1 MVAEAVE
8 EPKTLAKLNGIGV
21 FIMASKVLVAFDS
34 FYQDANSLR
43 KMLVT
48 AARTADHDVQV
59 TCVSD
64 AKEMVDYLKQSV
76 DDVHL
81 ILSQVFAGRR
91 FEVDALE
98 QLRRYSPSGNI
109 RIIIIINRPREEV
122 SDEELLLFLRAGF
135 FDVYFL
141 SDVESASKLIAT
153 SWHVRT
159 AEEAYKYLRITPPS
173 EVRPVTRVPASD
185 MLAGMDA
192 RSKAKRGKNF
202 FFEAPI
208 ARSRVP
214 IGRRRV
220 VAVCSCSAQVG
231 ASQLALNLA
240 LAIAASGRKVA
251 FQELPPESGYYVER
265 LLANVVTK
273 PIQHAALL
281 YQGNRPPEGANT
293 YRGVDFYYEQSNG
306 ISISKDRVDA
316 SFLMR
321 YLLLPGEDTPAILD
335 VGSSFFR
342 LVQSDE
348 VSEMITDVVIAVRS
362 DRLKDDAVTRMERL
376 LSAVQAIGIRPLIVF
391 LNEEPP
397 RKPNNLWKEYGNLLF
412 YINPEHVNGYGI
424 YEGGEEELSGVI
436 RALGLYDTRVPDAP
450 LPSAPVQMET
460 VNYQPAPAEEVNFD
474 EFAVEKPKTFVP
486 LSGKPFPFNKK
497 GSGNSENG
505 STIGDSP
512 MYASSE
518 KIVDSKVTV
527 VTESTQPAEPQSP
540 AAVNGMTEEE
550 RAEMQ
555 SRISELAVAN
565 NDLIAQLNQ
574 ANLNIESQNKY
585 ISEQCV
591 SRADY
596 DVMRQTY
603 DSLREQYEAL
613 MHSSEAAGRDRETLS
628 TAATEAEQRVAQL
641 SEEQNRLMAQIT
653 SLQSAITERDSSIAS
668 LQETVTGKENVIASL
683 RDGSTAA
690 STMLE
695 DITKERDEQRSRIA
709 SLEQAL
715 GRAESNLESTHG
727 EIESLSNE
735 NASLRES
742 LSAAEN
748 AAVESRK
755 EYERKLSETMSAFR
769 SEADGDRSEL
779 LRELE
784 NARAEKREFESQR
797 EEFIRQAKADAERIR
812 IEAAKEA
819 ERKKAETQL
828 ANDAEYR
835 KLLEKQ
841 QELDALRS
849 EVNEKRAQAAVE
861 AERIIA
867 NANADAEKKQDEAA
881 SVYAEKAREVRKKEE
896 EFELRMAEERNR
908 IKAAEAQIEERREEL
923 ESKENDLKLMQG
935 MLDKQKRQQDAE
947 RKTIEADL
955 SDLEAQKKDF
965 VRRVKELN
973 SQEEDVKDREAR
985 RAEKERRAIAK
996 AEERAD
1002 LHRLKMEERRK
1013 GGASGVTFFICVLIL
1028 ALAFGGLLYLVYRQ
1042 GKDETDRLKQQITET
1057 ESKMITVLVA
1067 KDSLPEN
1074 AIVTMSDFVATEIK
1088 TDEAVGAEE
1097 NYVGSFSGT
1106 LTLTRSLSKGQC
1118 LMVDDVTKGE

>member
-1 MVAEAVE
+1 
-8 EPKTLAKLNGIGV
+8 
-21 FIMASKVLVAFDS
+21 MASKVIVAFDS

-43 KMLVT
+43 KMLMT

-64 AKEMVDYLKQSV
+64 AKEMVDLLKQSV

-91 FEVDALE
+91 FEVETME
-98 QLRRYSPSGNI
+98 QLRRCSPSGNI

-135 FDVYFL
+135 FDIYFL
-141 SDVESASKLIAT
+141 NDVESASKLIAT
-153 SWHVRT
+153 SWHIRT
-159 AEEAYKYLRITPPS
+159 AEEAYKYLRIAPPS

-202 FFEAPI
+202 AFEAPI

-214 IGRRRV
+214 VGRRRV

-231 ASQLALNLA
+231 ASQLAMNLA

-251 FQELPPESGYYVER
+251 FQELPPEQGYYVEK

-281 YQGNRPPEGANT
+281 YQGNRPPEGTNT

-316 SFLMR
+316 PFLMR
-321 YLLLPGEDTPAILD
+321 YLLLPGEDTPSILD

-362 DRLKDDAVTRMERL
+362 DRLKDDAITRMERL

-412 YINPEHVNGYGI
+412 YINPEHVNGYGV

-460 VNYQPAPAEEVNFD
+460 VDYQPAPAEEVTFD
-474 EFAVEKPKTFVP
+474 EFVTEKPKVFVP
-486 LSGKPFPFNKK
+486 LSGKPFPYNKK
-497 GSGNSENG
+497 GKESGENG
-505 STIGDSP
+505 ASIGENP
-512 MYASSE
+512 AYASSE
-518 KIVDSKVTV
+518 TQIVTP
-527 VTESTQPAEPQSP
+527 TP
-540 AAVNGMTEEE
+540 AATEGAGVVEAQAAVVSGGMAEAE

-565 NDLIAQLNQ
+565 NNLISQLSQ
-574 ANLNIESQNKY
+574 ANQNIENQNKY

-596 DVMRQTY
+596 DVLRQTY
-603 DSLREQYEAL
+603 DGLRDQYEAL
-613 MHSSEAAGRDRETLS
+613 MHSSEAAGRDRESLS
-628 TAATEAEQRVAQL
+628 TAATEAENTIIALTQERDQ
-641 SEEQNRLMAQIT
+641 QTDQIT
-653 SLQSAITERDSSIAS
+653 ALQNALTERDRTITS
-668 LQETVTGKENVIASL
+668 LQETVTGKEGIIASL

-690 STMLE
+690 TEML
-695 DITKERDEQRSRIA
+695 DNLTKERDAQRDRIA
-709 SLEQAL
+709 SLEQDL
-715 GRAESNLESTHG
+715 GRSVSNLESKRA

-735 NASLRES
+735 NSSLRDS
-742 LSAAEN
+742 LTAAQN
-748 AAVESRK
+748 AAVEVRK
-755 EYERKLSETMSAFR
+755 EYERKLSESLSAFR
-769 SEADGDRSEL
+769 AEADGDRSAL
-779 LRELE
+779 LSQLEEARTTQRDLEAQRDTYLQQARE
-784 NARAEKREFESQR
+784 
-797 EEFIRQAKADAERIR
+797 DAERIR
-812 IEAAKEA
+812 IDAQNEA
-819 ERKKAETQL
+819 ERKRAEAQA
-828 ANDAEYR
+828 ANDAEYQ
-835 KLLEKQ
+835 KLLGKQ

-849 EVNEKRAQAAVE
+849 EASEKRAQAAVE

-867 NANADAEKKQDEAA
+867 KANADAELKRDEAVTA
-881 SVYAEKAREVRKKEE
+881 YANKAREVRQMEE
-896 EFELRMAEERNR
+896 EFELHMEDERNR
-908 IKAAEAQIEERREEL
+908 IKAAEAQIKEREDEI

-935 MLDKQKRQQDAE
+935 MLDKQKRQQDAD
-947 RKTIEADL
+947 RKSIDTDL
-955 SDLEAQKKDF
+955 AELESQKKDF
-965 VRRVKELN
+965 ARRVKELS
-973 SQEEDVKDREAR
+973 SQEEDVKDREAK
-985 RAEKERRAIAK
+985 RAEKERRAKAK

-1013 GGASGVTFFICVLIL
+1013 GGASGATFFICVLIL
-1028 ALAFGGLLYLVYRQ
+1028 SLAFGGMLYLVYRQ
-1042 GKDETDRLKQQITET
+1042 GKQESDKLKQQITET

-1067 KDSLPEN
+1067 KDNLPEN

-1088 TDEAVGAEE
+1088 TDEAVDAEE
-1097 NYVGSFSGT
+1097 GYVGSFSGT
-1106 LTLTRSLSKGQC
+1106 LTLKRSLSKGQC

>member
-1 MVAEAVE
+1 
-8 EPKTLAKLNGIGV
+8 
-21 FIMASKVLVAFDS
+21 MANKVLVAFDS

-43 KMLVT
+43 KMLMT

-64 AKEMVDYLKQSV
+64 AKELVDSLKQSV

-91 FEVDALE
+91 FEVEALE
-98 QLRRYSPSGNI
+98 QLRRCSPSGNI

-153 SWHVRT
+153 SWHIRT
-159 AEEAYKYLRITPPS
+159 AEDAYRYLRITPPS
-173 EVRPVTRVPASD
+173 EVRPVTRIPASD
-185 MLAGMDA
+185 MLAGVDA
-192 RSKAKRGKNF
+192 RSKTKRGKNF
-202 FFEAPI
+202 SFEAPI

-214 IGRRRV
+214 VGRRRV

-231 ASQLALNLA
+231 ASQLAINLA
-240 LAIAASGRKVA
+240 LAVAASGRKVA
-251 FQELPPESGYYVER
+251 FQELPPEQGYYVER
-265 LLANVVTK
+265 LLSNVITK

-281 YQGNRPPEGANT
+281 YQGTRPPEGTNT

-316 SFLMR
+316 PFLMR
-321 YLLLPGEDTPAILD
+321 YLLLPGEDTPSILD

-362 DRLKDDAVTRMERL
+362 DRLKDDAVSRMERL
-376 LSAVQAIGIRPLIVF
+376 LSAVQAIGIRPLIVC

-436 RALGLYDTRVPDAP
+436 RALGLHEARVPDAP

-460 VNYQPAPAEEVNFD
+460 VSYQQAPAEEVTFD
-474 EFAVEKPKTFVP
+474 EFVTEKPKTFVP

-497 GSGNSENG
+497 GNDNNESGS
-505 STIGDSP
+505 SIGDSP
-512 MYASSE
+512 AYASSE
-518 KIVDSKVTV
+518 KQPV
-527 VTESTQPAEPQSP
+527 VESDTEAKPQ
-540 AAVNGMTEEE
+540 AVANGMGEEE
-550 RAEMQ
+550 RAGMQ
-555 SRISELAVAN
+555 SRISSLAVAN
-565 NDLIAQLNQ
+565 NELIAQLNQ
-574 ANLNIESQNKY
+574 ANQNIENQNKY

-591 SRADY
+591 SREDY
-596 DVMRQTY
+596 VVMRKTY

-628 TAATEAEQRVAQL
+628 TAATEAEAMVAQL
-641 SEEQNRLMAQIT
+641 SEEKNRLAEQIA
-653 SLQSAITERDSSIAS
+653 SLQSAISERDSSIAS
-668 LQETVTGKENVIASL
+668 LRETVSGKENIIVSL

-690 STMLE
+690 SSMLE
-695 DITKERDEQRSRIA
+695 NVTRERDEQRERIA

-715 GRAESNLESTHG
+715 GRAESSLESKRG
-727 EIESLSNE
+727 EVESLSNE

-742 LSAAEN
+742 VAAAEN
-748 AAVESRK
+748 AAVENRN
-755 EYERKLSETMSAFR
+755 EYERKLSETLEAFR
-769 SEADGDRSEL
+769 SEADGDRSQL
-779 LRELE
+779 LTQLE
-784 NARAEKREFESQR
+784 EARSAQREFETQK
-797 EEFIRQAKADAERIR
+797 EAFILKAKEDAERIR
-812 IEAAKEA
+812 REALQEA
-819 ERKKAETQL
+819 ERKKSEAQEV
-828 ANDAEYR
+828 NDAEYR

-841 QELDALRS
+841 QELDRLRS

-861 AERIIA
+861 AEGIIA
-867 NANADAEKKQDEAA
+867 KANDDAEKRRDEA
-881 SVYAEKAREVRKKEE
+881 STVYAEKAREVRRMEE
-896 EFELRMAEERNR
+896 EFEPHMAEERNR
-908 IKAAEAQIEERREEL
+908 IKTSEAQLAEREEEL
-923 ESKENDLKLMQG
+923 ESRENDLKLMQG
-935 MLDKQKRQQDAE
+935 MLEKQKRQQDAD
-947 RKTIEADL
+947 RKAIEADL
-955 SDLEAQKKDF
+955 NDLESKKKDF
-965 VRRVKELN
+965 VRRVKEL
-973 SQEEDVKDREAR
+973 SAQEEDVKDREAR

-1013 GGASGVTFFICVLIL
+1013 GGAGGATFFICVLVISL
-1028 ALAFGGLLYLVYRQ
+1028 VFGGMLYLVYRQ
-1042 GKDETDRLKQQITET
+1042 GKNEADRLKQQINET

-1067 KDSLPEN
+1067 KENLPEN
-1074 AIVTMSDFVATEIK
+1074 AIVTMSDFVATEIR

-1118 LMVDDVTKGE
+1118 LMVDDTRKGE